1 MPGWGSGAYGSLQW
15 GGSTAAWGDGDW
27 GEFPWG
33 AGAAEN
39 SCSTT
44 QAVCTDSIHATWF
57 LPDRFRPDFLN
68 TFVPSEGGFLVHTD
82 TLERWP
88 HVATVDTTQGPQQT
102 RAKAF
107 NFASTVKEKTKS
119 RTQSQV
125 VLWMEGRSLTMQ
137 KRNTNQAEMYFVD
150 SELEMVAA
158 MLAFEE
164 AQRI

>member
-1 MPGWGSGAYGSLQW
+1 MDLEHQASP
-15 GGSTAAWGDGDW
+15 
-27 GEFPWG
+27 P
-33 AGAAEN
+33 AGLGLRPALVVQLVLKPPRE
-39 SCSTT
+39 
-44 QAVCTDSIHATWF
+44 V